1 MGEGRLPLCIKDPLL
16 FPYWLLSSLSHAN
29 KHKQKLNNISCVSRS
44 SCSDCCRVP
53 SVPTYIV
60 PYTLPLDWTNRKG
73 LSCSTLHFAHCALHI
88 AHCTLRMGIAHC
100 TVRIAHYVLC
110 TARYTL
116 QIVPYTLRLDWTK
129 REGLSG
135 EGYISQN
142 WHKTLSTFLSH
153 SLEWSVIH
161 FYHKMI
167 LTNEQS

>member
-1 MGEGRLPLCIKDPLL
+1 M
-16 FPYWLLSSLSHAN
+16 
-29 KHKQKLNNISCVSRS
+29 S

-73 LSCSTLHFAHCALHI
+73 LSCSTLHFAHCALYI
-88 AHCTLRMGIAHC
+88 ENGHCTLHDPHC
-100 TVRIAHYVLC
+100 TLHIMDCTLRIARYTLRIAHFASC
-110 TARYTL
+110 TAHCTL

-135 EGYISQN
+135 EGNISQN

-161 FYHKMI
+161 FYHKKWYQQMSNLKI
-167 LTNEQS
+167 PHIGVVHRAW